1 MTTDQTPA
9 WPARERV
16 IVAICTYNRNGPLAE
31 LLDSLLGI
39 AEATADRADIG
50 VVVVDDNADRKA
62 EPVVVGYEG
71 RFALGIHYRV
81 SGRQN
86 ISLARN
92 LAVGTAAE
100 LGDWVAMTDDDCI
113 PVRDWLSLYLAM
125 AEHTGADA
133 VTGPCVLR
141 VPPGS
146 PSWVTDEPFLEDSQ
160 LRFEDGRVMHL
171 AATNNSMLSADWW
184 RSHPEVRF
192 DEALGVVGGE
202 DMVFYRTAVKA
213 GLQVRFVA
221 EAIVHGEEPPSRA
234 TLKYQLRSRF
244 WLGNTEFVTNDVV
257 GDATRGRQ
265 ALRAGN
271 QLRKAIQRPISR
283 AVHGE
288 SPQMRYCLASFLKA
302 CGLMSGVLGLRV
314 RHH

>member
-1 MTTDQTPA
+1 MNHDVHGSPA
-9 WPARERV
+9 SPVRV
-16 IVAICTYNRNGPLAE
+16 IVAICTYNRNAPLAD
-31 LLDSLLGI
+31 LLDRLI
-39 AEATADRADIG
+39 EVAEATGERAAVG

-100 LGDWVAMTDDDCI
+100 LGDWVAMTDDDCV
-113 PVRDWLSLYLAM
+113 PVRDWLVRSLDM
-125 AEHTGADA
+125 AEQTDADA
-133 VTGPCVLR
+133 VTGPCILR

-146 PSWVTDEPFLEDSQ
+146 PSWLTDEPFLEDAQ
-160 LRFEDGRVMHL
+160 LRFDDGAVMHL
-171 AATNNSMLSADWW
+171 AATNNSMISSHWW
-184 RSHPEVRF
+184 QAHPEIRF

-213 GLQVRFVA
+213 GLRVRFVA
-221 EAIVHGEEPPSRA
+221 GAMVHGEEPAARA
-234 TLKYQLRSRF
+234 TLGYQLRSRF

-257 GDATRGRQ
+257 GDATRLRQ

-271 QLRKAIQRPISR
+271 GLRKALQRPLVR
-283 AVHGE
+283 VLHRQR
-288 SPQMRYCLASFLKA
+288 PQLRYCVAAVLRAA
-302 CGLMSGVLGLRV
+302 GLMSGVLGLRV